1 MKKLV
6 ILFLLLLAPI
16 MSGCKTTK
24 IRTEVKYIL
33 PPKPQR
39 KELTAPKE
47 LKDYAEIINYY
58 EHLVQEWEA
67 WGNTVSDMVN
77 YRVE

>member
-6 ILFLLLLAPI
+6 ILLVLLFLPI
-16 MSGCKTTK
+16 MTGCKTTEK
-24 IRTEVKYIL
+24 IVQIKYVL

-39 KELTAPKE
+39 KELQAPQE

-58 EHLVQEWEA
+58 EHLVREWEL
-67 WGNTVSDMVN
+67 WGDTVTQCLTN
-77 YRVE
+77 EQK

>member
-16 MSGCKTTK
+16 MTGCKTTEK
-24 IRTEVKYIL
+24 IIETKYIL

-58 EHLVQEWEA
+58 EHLVQEWES
-67 WGNTVSDMVN
+67 WGAVVSDMVQ
-77 YRVE
+77 